1 MANRYMTSD
10 AQHHLSSGKC
20 KPKLQWDIISH
31 MWEWLVY
38 KRQEITSVCEDVK
51 KGEWLHTIS
60 GNVNWCSQ
68 NGKWYEGSS
77 NN

>member
-1 MANRYMTSD
+1 MTSD

-20 KPKLQWDIISH
+20 KPKPQWDIISC

-38 KRQEITSVCEDVK
+38 KRQEIRSVCEDVK
-51 KGEWLHTIS
+51 REWLYTIA

>member
-20 KPKLQWDIISH
+20 KPKPQWDIISC

-38 KRQEITSVCEDVK
+38 KRQEIRSVCEDVK
-51 KGEWLHTIS
+51 REWLHTIA